1 MTDTFTEQQRSQ
13 LMSRVRNRNT
23 VPEVRVRSLL
33 HQMGY
38 RFRLHRKDLP
48 GTPDIVF
55 PKYRKII
62 FVHGCFWHGHNQC
75 KRGKRPETNTD
86 FWNTKI
92 NKNITRD
99 INAQKSLLDSGWSVT
114 VVWECEIA
122 DIKGLQD
129 RLKAFLA

>member
-1 MTDTFTEQQRSQ
+1 LTDTFTEQQRSQ

>member
-1 MTDTFTEQQRSQ
+1 
-13 LMSRVRNRNT
+13 
-23 VPEVRVRSLL
+23 
-33 HQMGY
+33 MGY